1 MTWPNRL
8 RLWTGLILV
17 LALVAA
23 LTLLVNQRSR
33 QAFTDNAEVGARQS
47 TIGSEYGGV
56 VVAQYVQ
63 AGQVVHTGEKLFT
76 LSSLDLQRDVA
87 NGLKP
92 VSTSSYTI
100 DAQHGQVTYVA
111 QMDGTLTDIQ
121 AKQGTFVAAGD
132 MATITAGGTQ
142 YVTAQFRLTPDQYGR
157 VRVGGTADVQLPN
170 RARLPASVSHVSVQT
185 SQGVAVTTVSL
196 AVPKLRTRSLTS
208 LSQPGSPV
216 SVTLTLADTG
226 ILSGPT
232 NKFRDFL
239 QRIGVR

>member
-8 RLWTGLILV
+8 RLWGGLILV
-17 LALVAA
+17 LALVAV

-33 QAFTDNAEVGARQS
+33 QAFSDDAEVGARQS

-56 VVAQYVQ
+56 VVAQYAQ
-63 AGQVVHTGEKLFT
+63 PGQVVHTGDKLFT

-92 VSTSSYTI
+92 VSTNSYSI
-100 DAQHGQVTYVA
+100 DARHGQVTYLA
-111 QMDGTLTDIQ
+111 QMDGTLTDLKAQ
-121 AKQGTFVAAGD
+121 QGSFAAAGD

-142 YVTAQFRLTPDQYGR
+142 YVTAKFRLTPDQYGR
-157 VRVGGTADVQLPN
+157 IRIGGPADVQLPN
-170 RARLPASVSHVSVQT
+170 RSRLAATVSDVSVET
-185 SQGVAVTTVSL
+185 AQGVAVTTVEL
-196 AVPKLRTRSLTS
+196 AVPRLRTASLTS

-216 SVTLTLADTG
+216 SVTLTLADAG

-232 NKFRDFL
+232 DKFREFL

>member
-8 RLWTGLILV
+8 RLWSGLILV
-17 LALVAA
+17 LALVAV

-33 QAFTDNAEVGARQS
+33 QAFTDDAEIGAQQS
-47 TIGSEYGGV
+47 TIGSEYSGV

-63 AGQVVHTGEKLFT
+63 AGQKVHAGDRLFT

-100 DAQHGQVTYVA
+100 DAKHGQVTFLA
-111 QMDGTLTDIQ
+111 QMDGTLTDLK
-121 AKQGTFVAAGD
+121 ARLGTFAAAGD
-132 MATITAGGTQ
+132 MATITASGTQ

-157 VRVGGTADVQLPN
+157 LHIGAPADVELPN
-170 RARLPASVSHVSVQT
+170 RSRLSATVSDVSVKT
-185 SQGVAVTTVSL
+185 SQGVAVTKVEL
-196 AVPKLRTRSLTS
+196 AVPRLRSASLTS

-216 SVTLTLADTG
+216 SVTLTLADTS

-232 NKFRDFL
+232 NRFRDFL

>member
-8 RLWTGLILV
+8 RLWSGLILV
-17 LALVAA
+17 LALVAV

-33 QAFTDNAEVGARQS
+33 QAFTDDAEIGPQQS
-47 TIGSEYGGV
+47 TIGSEYSGV

-63 AGQVVHTGEKLFT
+63 AGQKVHAGDRLFT

-100 DAQHGQVTYVA
+100 DAKHGQVTFLA
-111 QMDGTLTDIQ
+111 QMDGTLTDLK
-121 AKQGTFVAAGD
+121 ARLGTFAAAGD
-132 MATITAGGTQ
+132 MATITASGTQ

-157 VRVGGTADVQLPN
+157 LHIGAPADVELPQPVAAVRHGLRRVGEDLPGRRSDEG
-170 RARLPASVSHVSVQT
+170 RAGRPRLRSA
-185 SQGVAVTTVSL
+185 
-196 AVPKLRTRSLTS
+196 SLTS

-216 SVTLTLADTG
+216 SVTLTLADTS

-232 NKFRDFL
+232 NRFRDFL